1 MLYESLPKNTTIEF
15 SFQTKGWDESEF
27 RKSGGFVAVVLN
39 YNKKAEI
46 KVACESALQQD
57 FTIYEVLFM
66 DDAST
71 DGSYDI
77 MLDVARA
84 FSADCKNFS
93 DGRQIKLT
101 VVKNLTNQTIL
112 GQWSIAVSISKGT
125 WFGMFC
131 GDDISLPCRI
141 QTVKSIIASYP
152 TVRAVCTSGQIQ
164 GGGRI
169 GKGST
174 PLAWRGTDRVL
185 PLNYWLGCTSFW
197 HRDVLIKSFGRHN
210 MDDFVLMWN
219 AIILCQGT
227 SDVVL
232 IWALDKS
239 TIQYKVG
246 TGVSTEH
253 ANKFRSSNNWLAKTW
268 NMALAA
274 RRFGK
279 KFCAHTWKF
288 IVEFDKRY
296 GKDSYLREQ
305 IHGYY
310 RLNQMKSANW
320 FGRLKILIIV
330 LIFERRNEYG
340 GVRKEIIEGCLKTFS
355 LFLLG
360 PISFV
365 MLLAPKELVRR
376 IRRKLPENINKTG
389 E

>member
-1 MLYESLPKNTTIEF
+1 MIYETLPDGVEIVYEK
-15 SFQTKGWDESEF
+15 QSEAWSEQDF
-27 RKSGGFVAVVLN
+27 VANGSVVAVVLN
-39 YNKKAEI
+39 YNKKEYI
-46 KVACESALQQD
+46 KAACESALSQD
-57 FTIYEVLFM
+57 YPCYEVLFM
-66 DDAST
+66 DDGST
-71 DGSYDI
+71 DGSDSI
-77 MLDVARA
+77 MLAMAQDYVIPSSRKIRLKVIRN
-84 FSADCKNFS
+84 S
-93 DGRQIKLT
+93 L
-101 VVKNLTNQTIL
+101 NQTTL
-112 GQWSIAVSISKGT
+112 GQWSVAVSVSMGE

-131 GDDISLPCRI
+131 GDDIS
-141 QTVKSIIASYP
+141 YP
-152 TVRAVCTSGQIQ
+152 ERLRVLKEILAETPTAKGICTSGDAND
-164 GGGRI
+164 GTRLGAGR
-169 GKGST
+169 KR
-174 PLAWRGTDRVL
+174 LVWRGCDIRQ
-185 PLNYWLGCTSFW
+185 PLSYWLGCTSFW

-330 LIFERRNEYG
+330 LIFERRNGYG
-340 GVRKEIIEGCLKTFS
+340 GVRKEIIEGCLKNFS

-376 IRRKLPENINKTG
+376 IRRKLPENIYKTG